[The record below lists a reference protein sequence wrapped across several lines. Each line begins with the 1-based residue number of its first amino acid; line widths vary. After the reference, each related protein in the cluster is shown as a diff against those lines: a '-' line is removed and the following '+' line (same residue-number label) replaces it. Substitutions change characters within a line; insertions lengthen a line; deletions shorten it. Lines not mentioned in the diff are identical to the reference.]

1 MRAKV
6 DEIEGEDTEVLVA
19 PTNTVV
25 EEKLKSP
32 RGGDPKEQ
40 IRKRCKTMYNA
51 ILNYTNEG
59 KYISSKYFVK
69 SELICELTVCCCQ
82 VKNPIEFF
90 KLKYL

>member
-6 DEIEGEDTEVLVA
+6 DEIEGEDTDVPVT
-19 PTNTVV
+19 PVNTVV

-40 IRKRCKTMYNA
+40 IRKRCKTVYNA

-59 KYISSKYFVK
+59 K
-69 SELICELTVCCCQ
+69 
-82 VKNPIEFF
+82 
-90 KLKYL
+90 

>member
-6 DEIEGEDTEVLVA
+6 DEIEGEDTEVLLA

-59 KYISSKYFVK
+59 KYLFSKYFMESGLRSGK
-69 SELICELTVCCCQ
+69 TV
-82 VKNPIEFF
+82 F
-90 KLKYL
+90 